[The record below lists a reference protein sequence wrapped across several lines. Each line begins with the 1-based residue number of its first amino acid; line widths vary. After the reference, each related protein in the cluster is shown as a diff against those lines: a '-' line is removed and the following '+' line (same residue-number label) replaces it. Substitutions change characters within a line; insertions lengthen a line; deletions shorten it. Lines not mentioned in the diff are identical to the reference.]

1 MNVWNLFN
9 ELRRHRKY
17 AGVRNVNVTR
27 NRTAKYIIY
36 VLFAF
41 VIIYLMIIAA
51 GLAFIVNDSDNNEIS
66 SVEFISA
73 LLPFILII
81 DFFCRF
87 IMQQTPSQIIKPYT
101 LLPIKRSDCINNFI
115 AVCFILCWN
124 INLCRNQ
131 NLSWTDVDCL
141 DINQLF
147 NCFTNK
153 ATCYFF

>member
-81 DFFCRF
+81 DFFCRY
-87 IMQQTPSQIIKPYT
+87 IMQQTPSQIINP
-101 LLPIKRSDCINNFI
+101 
-115 AVCFILCWN
+115 
-124 INLCRNQ
+124 
-131 NLSWTDVDCL
+131 
-141 DINQLF
+141 
-147 NCFTNK
+147 
-153 ATCYFF
+153 